1 MSIVLVLLFP
11 ALGFAGA
18 GLLAHN
24 IWRKETQDRATT
36 FNGPSLATSLSRN
49 SSPKNWYP
57 PSSPTQQEN
66 PEHLGAR
73 GSFISWRGQLCKSTL
88 TSHWRSGLAIM
99 RSTTLSLRPVY
110 SSASKN
116 IESKQ

>member
-36 FNGPSLATSLSRN
+36 FNGPLASDFTVEELIA
-49 SSPKNWYP
+49 
-57 PSSPTQQEN
+57 E
-66 PEHLGAR
+66 EL
-73 GSFISWRGQLCKSTL
+73 
-88 TSHWRSGLAIM
+88 
-99 RSTTLSLRPVY
+99 V
-110 SSASKN
+110 SA
-116 IESKQ
+116 